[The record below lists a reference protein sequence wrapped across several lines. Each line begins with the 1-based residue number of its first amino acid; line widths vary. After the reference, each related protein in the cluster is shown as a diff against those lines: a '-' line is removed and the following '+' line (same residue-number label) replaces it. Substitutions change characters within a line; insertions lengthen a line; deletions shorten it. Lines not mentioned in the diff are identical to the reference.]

1 MSKRKG
7 QAKLTSAIV
16 EAIRNAKEWR
26 GIVTAL
32 AMQYGVSHSMIS
44 MIRAGKRWTADPMT
58 EERFKPDG
66 LYAMHGS
73 VLNAI
78 WRDIYLPL
86 ITDDGTPTTAIKAT
100 AAATWRSVSA
110 RCSKAMQSRWKRNEY
125 GPFIS
130 SDWRRPNERAAFRG
144 TLQIESHGRELS
156 EHETRRVAER
166 AWQNFL
172 RYGWL
177 MHTTPH
183 QIHVGRGQRTANIS
197 TNRSTNSTR
206 ILIPNG
212 AQADGGR
219 VPIDQRRG
227 SLWKVIL
234 QPRLKSG
241 LFIAQSTEHNQQQVS
256 DGKETR

>member
-32 AMQYGVSHSMIS
+32 AIQYGVSHSMIS

-130 SDWRRPNERAAFRG
+130 SDWRRPVSGQHSAERCKLSLMVGNYPSTRRAAS
-144 TLQIESHGRELS
+144 QNAHGKTS
-156 EHETRRVAER
+156 CAM
-166 AWQNFL
+166 A
-172 RYGWL
+172 G
-177 MHTTPH
+177 
-183 QIHVGRGQRTANIS
+183 
-197 TNRSTNSTR
+197 
-206 ILIPNG
+206 
-212 AQADGGR
+212 
-219 VPIDQRRG
+219 
-227 SLWKVIL
+227 
-234 QPRLKSG
+234 
-241 LFIAQSTEHNQQQVS
+241 
-256 DGKETR
+256 

>member
-32 AMQYGVSHSMIS
+32 AIQYGVSHSMIS

-58 EERFKPDG
+58 EERFKPRDARQRAQCNLARDLFAAHHWWRYADDG
-66 LYAMHGS
+66 DQGDCRRDMAQRLGALLES
-73 VLNAI
+73 NAI
-78 WRDIYLPL
+78 EMEAKWIRSIYQQWL
-86 ITDDGTPTTAIKAT
+86 A
-100 AAATWRSVSA
+100 
-110 RCSKAMQSRWKRNEY
+110 
-125 GPFIS
+125 S
-130 SDWRRPNERAAFRG
+130 SSERAAFRG

-183 QIHVGRGQRTANIS
+183 
-197 TNRSTNSTR
+197 
-206 ILIPNG
+206 
-212 AQADGGR
+212 
-219 VPIDQRRG
+219 
-227 SLWKVIL
+227 
-234 QPRLKSG
+234 
-241 LFIAQSTEHNQQQVS
+241 
-256 DGKETR
+256 